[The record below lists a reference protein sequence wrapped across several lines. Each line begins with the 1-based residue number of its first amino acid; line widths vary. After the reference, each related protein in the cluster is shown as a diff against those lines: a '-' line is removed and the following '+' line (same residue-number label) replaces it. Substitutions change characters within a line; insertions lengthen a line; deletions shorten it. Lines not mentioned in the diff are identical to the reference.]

1 MPWPEILGHERQL
14 DLLDRALAR
23 RRLPPALLFAGPS
36 GVGKRTL
43 ALGLAKRL
51 LCGAESGRPCG
62 RCHHC
67 SLIGHSLADLARRR
81 EEALEDKENPAG
93 LDLRLHPDL
102 IVVEPWPSGGK
113 RTIKVEQARDLN
125 EQINGLPFEARA
137 RVVVIDEA
145 EALGEQAANALLK
158 SLEEPP
164 ASSHVVLVTSAPQAL
179 LPTIRSRCQVLRFE
193 RLPLALIERHLVE
206 ACEVAPAEARLRA
219 LLSDGSL
226 AEALRLDSEAY
237 QGLRDGLVGLLEQ
250 AASEGA
256 AERLERADDLKD
268 APDLALALTTLRS
281 LLRDLAVLRAGAP
294 ERVLHADLAARL
306 EPLSR
311 GPLGARASELAEAAA
326 ESLRALRG
334 NASKALVLDLLLDR
348 VGLAARG

>member
-14 DLLDRALAR
+14 DLLERALAR
-23 RRLPPALLFAGPS
+23 HRLPPALLFAGPS
-36 GVGKRTL
+36 GVGKRSL

-67 SLIGHSLADLARRR
+67 RLIEHSLADLARRR
-81 EEALEDKENPAG
+81 KDALEDKENPVG
-93 LDLRLHPDL
+93 LNLRLHPDL

-206 ACEVAPAEARLRA
+206 TREVAPAEARLRA

-268 APDLALALTTLRS
+268 ADLPLALTTLRS

-311 GPLGARASELAEAAA
+311 GPLGARAGELAEAAA

-334 NASKALVLDLLLDR
+334 NASKALVLDLLLDQ